1 MVTGKEREA
10 TLKSCVVPELERK
23 KKRKKERKHYSV
35 KA

>member
-23 KKRKKERKHYSV
+23 KERKHYSV